1 MNDNAELILLGV
13 IAGIPLGAAALAI
26 VYGVVQWL
34 KVAA

>member
-1 MNDNAELILLGV
+1 MNDDAELILLGV

-26 VYGVVQWL
+26 VYAAVQWL